1 MVALADGAWLAGV
14 IVPIGSRRFGNDR
27 SCAATRDPA
36 VRAISRR
43 AGAIGAHWYLAALR
57 AASVWTLASEVVR
70 QRRLVYLID
79 GQALDLLL
87 VIERLVAAGGGAK
100 RDELD
105 RLLFTGEP
113 PLPLTEAEFRGAL
126 GPENYSAYLNYFYG
140 VTVEEAL
147 HCAVELEAA
156 KAHALDASASIGI
169 YERIYGRSLSDLLS
183 AYAEERGDNPPRRL
197 AWPAYKSFTYWLF
210 RWRVRTSVAPRVASD
225 TRKALALLRQLR
237 GPGAGSPDPLRPD
250 ADAMPEDTPASA
262 TVVDI
267 ERPV

>member
-1 MVALADGAWLAGV
+1 MTDRAPLHAAGPFERYRAEIALG
-14 IVPIGSRRFGNDR
+14 
-27 SCAATRDPA
+27 T
-36 VRAISRR
+36 
-43 AGAIGAHWYLAALR
+43 HWYLAALR
-57 AASVWTLASEVVR
+57 AAGLWTLRSEIVR

-87 VIERLVAAGGGAK
+87 VIERLVTAGGGAR

-105 RLLFTGEP
+105 RLLFAGEP
-113 PLPLTEAEFRGAL
+113 PIQLTEAEFRDAL
-126 GPENYSAYLNYFYG
+126 GPESYSAYLTYFYG

-156 KAHALDASASIGI
+156 KAHALDASASLGI
-169 YERIYGRSLSDLLS
+169 YERIYGSSLAELLA

-210 RWRVRTSVAPRVASD
+210 RQRVRTLVAPRIASD
-225 TRKALALLRQLR
+225 TRKALDYLRRQR
-237 GPGAGSPDPLRPD
+237 GAEGGSPDPLRPN
-250 ADAMPEDTPASA
+250 ADASPENIPTSA
-262 TVVDI
+262 NVVDL